1 MTMMIRNAPLS
12 GVYTIIHVRRT
23 CTPYRCTTYM
33 YDSVNT
39 ALRISVKTEMFS
51 FITLHYII
59 KLLIVAKV
67 KKTARSTMAQV
78 TQQCQDMT
86 AEISVSS
93 VFDEMT
99 IQSVSEAAQR

>member
-1 MTMMIRNAPLS
+1 MGSVPLS
-12 GVYTIIHVRRT
+12 MNGV
-23 CTPYRCTTYM
+23 
-33 YDSVNT
+33 
-39 ALRISVKTEMFS
+39 
-51 FITLHYII
+51 TLHYII
-59 KLLIVAKV
+59 TLFIVAKV

-99 IQSVSEAAQR
+99 TAMLQL

>member
-1 MTMMIRNAPLS
+1 M
-12 GVYTIIHVRRT
+12 VR
-23 CTPYRCTTYM
+23 
-33 YDSVNT
+33 
-39 ALRISVKTEMFS
+39 KE
-51 FITLHYII
+51 ITLHYII
-59 KLLIVAKV
+59 KLFIVAKV

-99 IQSVSEAAQR
+99 TAMLQ

>member
-1 MTMMIRNAPLS
+1 LERQIARKVGDLLGPFYNGAPAH
-12 GVYTIIHVRRT
+12 I
-23 CTPYRCTTYM
+23 
-33 YDSVNT
+33 D
-39 ALRISVKTEMFS
+39 
-51 FITLHYII
+51 ITLHYII
-59 KLLIVAKV
+59 KLFIEAKV

-99 IQSVSEAAQR
+99 TAMLQ